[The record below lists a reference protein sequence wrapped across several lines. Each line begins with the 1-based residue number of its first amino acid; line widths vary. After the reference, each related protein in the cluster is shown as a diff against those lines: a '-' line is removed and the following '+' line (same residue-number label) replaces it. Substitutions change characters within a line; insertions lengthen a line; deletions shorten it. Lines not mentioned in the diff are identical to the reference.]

1 MPRHHGTG
9 HPGRAHL
16 GTLLVQMP
24 RHHGTGHPGRAHLG
38 ALLVFLVLVETGT
51 PSSSAPPPREGSS
64 AKCSSYATGSFRSL
78 PIAAPDL
85 VCDDE
90 CFCSSSYFNSI
101 IRRSDLGLT
110 WEGVLADTCRTEEDL
125 IKMLRHPVTVVVGV
139 YSRPGFF
146 EHVTS
151 AILSSTVNVTRLW
164 IVCNGSPHLETFQT
178 MTEDLKRKT
187 TRVQVDF
194 FSASLEVGYY
204 ERFLRV
210 LVAQSKYL
218 AFIDEDMQVAPR
230 FLEICLRALS
240 TKKIGLIGAQ
250 GYRAGKPTTWRDAKY
265 MYFSL
270 PIPPFLFLSF
280 PPPPCGPPRS
290 LSPSLCLSLSL
301 SFQDLNS
308 NHCTKRAD
316 EDSVYAAGGCGLT
329 CVCLC
334 ACMRACVRACWQD
347 RRSESQQD
355 RGAQLAL
362 PIRVCDAASW
372 RRPAKRTSR
381 PRLGEFG
388 RD

>member
-1 MPRHHGTG
+1 VCRYMARFIFLVISVTCSLSPPRYVSLSLAPSLGLCVSKQYTREHRRTSPVLHSVITRARTHTHAHTHTHTHTQHILSLQNTNIQG
-9 HPGRAHL
+9 GRKKKKGKVSAQHIP
-16 GTLLVQMP
+16 LLQNIFSMYM
-24 RHHGTGHPGRAHLG
+24 LG
-38 ALLVFLVLVETGT
+38 AQAHV
-51 PSSSAPPPREGSS
+51 AR
-64 AKCSSYATGSFRSL
+64 SSYATGSFRSL

-110 WEGVLADTCRTEEDL
+110 WEDVLANTCRTEEDL
-125 IKMLRHPVTVVVGV
+125 IEMLRHPVTVVVGV

-151 AILSSTVNVTRLW
+151 AILSSTANVTRLW

-178 MTEDLKRKT
+178 MTENLKRKT

-204 ERFLRV
+204 DRFLRV

-270 PIPPFLFLSF
+270 PIPPFLFLPI

-290 LSPSLCLSLSL
+290 VSLPLCLSLCLSPFKTS
-301 SFQDLNS
+301 
-308 NHCTKRAD
+308 TVTIAPKER
-316 EDSVYAAGGCGLT
+316 T
-329 CVCLC
+329 MT
-334 ACMRACVRACWQD
+334 ACM
-347 RRSESQQD
+347 
-355 RGAQLAL
+355 QLEDVA
-362 PIRVCDAASW
+362 
-372 RRPAKRTSR
+372 
-381 PRLGEFG
+381 
-388 RD
+388 